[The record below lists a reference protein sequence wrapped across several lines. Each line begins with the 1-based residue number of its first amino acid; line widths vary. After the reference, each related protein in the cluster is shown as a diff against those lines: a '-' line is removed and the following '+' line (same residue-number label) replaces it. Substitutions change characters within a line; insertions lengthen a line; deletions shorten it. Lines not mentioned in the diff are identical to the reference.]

1 VRITKALKEAKQ
13 EKVAIPVNIGCSR
26 FVEEHFLDEY
36 PILYRDMKRAGV
48 TFTNMCIL
56 CFSGLAGFGKLER
69 PVTNSSKARVY
80 TNARLYDDG
89 PLTQIIVTGEVP
101 S

>member
-1 VRITKALKEAKQ
+1 NLA
-13 EKVAIPVNIGCSR
+13 CSR

-36 PILYRDMKRAGV
+36 PALYRDMKRAGI
-48 TFTNMCIL
+48 TFTNMCVL
-56 CFSGLAGFGKLER
+56 CFTGLAGFGELER
-69 PVTNSSKARVY
+69 PVTNSNKARVY

-89 PLTQIIVTGEVP
+89 PLVKIILTGKVP